1 MEEWPEVRLLCS
13 ISESAV
19 IPRDANESKWHCHK
33 GKDMQSLELYEQKI
47 ISDSEFPVQMFVND
61 KIKKGWYFTQ
71 HWHEHIELHYVLEGM
86 TILRLGQREI
96 SAREGNLVIVNSNE
110 LHAGYC
116 DGIHMRVLVIIFDMS
131 DFYKELAD
139 KNVIFQGDGLK
150 KMPIIDLANIERGVK
165 KVSCLI
171 LSNTCDMD
179 LSNSRMFPASI
190 MYAPIINLTTY
201 ISVLQKQGINS
212 NKIEN
217 HISDIKQQKITQII
231 FLPANSQMEDSIVFL
246 DKIYHVDNRFI
257 NRDTLEDQRLFSLS
271 DYGFYMLIFKLSIHF
286 SRIQEKV
293 NRGCIAN

>member
-1 MEEWPEVRLLCS
+1 MITEDELKKYLPKYLSEENYKTLL
-13 ISESAV
+13 A
-19 IPRDANESKWHCHK
+19 
-33 GKDMQSLELYEQKI
+33 ELK
-47 ISDSEFPVQMFVND
+47 SFPYN
-61 KIKKGWYFTQ
+61 I
-71 HWHEHIELHYVLEGM
+71 
-86 TILRLGQREI
+86 
-96 SAREGNLVIVNSNE
+96 
-110 LHAGYC
+110 
-116 DGIHMRVLVIIFDMS
+116 DGRMYTSML
-131 DFYKELAD
+131 D

-150 KMPIIDLANIERGVK
+150 KMPIIDLTNIERGVK

-179 LSNSRMFPASI
+179 LSNSR
-190 MYAPIINLTTY
+190 
-201 ISVLQKQGINS
+201 INS
-212 NKIEN
+212 SKIEN
-217 HISDIKQQKITQII
+217 HISNLKQQKITQII

>member
-1 MEEWPEVRLLCS
+1 MITEDE
-13 ISESAV
+13 
-19 IPRDANESKWHCHK
+19 
-33 GKDMQSLELYEQKI
+33 
-47 ISDSEFPVQMFVND
+47 
-61 KIKKGWYFTQ
+61 
-71 HWHEHIELHYVLEGM
+71 
-86 TILRLGQREI
+86 
-96 SAREGNLVIVNSNE
+96 
-110 LHAGYC
+110 
-116 DGIHMRVLVIIFDMS
+116 
-131 DFYKELAD
+131 
-139 KNVIFQGDGLK
+139 LK
-150 KMPIIDLANIERGVK
+150 KYLPKYLSEENYKTLLAELKSFPYNIDGRMYTSMLEKN
-165 KVSCLI
+165 VSCLI

-201 ISVLQKQGINS
+201 ISVLQKQGVNS
-212 NKIEN
+212 SKIEN
-217 HISDIKQQKITQII
+217 HISDLKQQKITQII

>member
-1 MEEWPEVRLLCS
+1 MITEDELKKYLPKYLSEENYKTLL
-13 ISESAV
+13 A
-19 IPRDANESKWHCHK
+19 
-33 GKDMQSLELYEQKI
+33 ELK
-47 ISDSEFPVQMFVND
+47 SFPYN
-61 KIKKGWYFTQ
+61 I
-71 HWHEHIELHYVLEGM
+71 
-86 TILRLGQREI
+86 
-96 SAREGNLVIVNSNE
+96 
-110 LHAGYC
+110 
-116 DGIHMRVLVIIFDMS
+116 DGRMYTSML
-131 DFYKELAD
+131 D

-212 NKIEN
+212 NKI
-217 HISDIKQQKITQII
+217 TQII

>member
-1 MEEWPEVRLLCS
+1 MITEDELKKYLPKYLSEENYKTLL
-13 ISESAV
+13 A
-19 IPRDANESKWHCHK
+19 
-33 GKDMQSLELYEQKI
+33 ELK
-47 ISDSEFPVQMFVND
+47 SFPYN
-61 KIKKGWYFTQ
+61 I
-71 HWHEHIELHYVLEGM
+71 
-86 TILRLGQREI
+86 
-96 SAREGNLVIVNSNE
+96 
-110 LHAGYC
+110 
-116 DGIHMRVLVIIFDMS
+116 DGRMYTSML
-131 DFYKELAD
+131 D

-150 KMPIIDLANIERGVK
+150 KMPIIDLVNIERGVK
-165 KVSCLI
+165 NVSCLI

-201 ISVLQKQGINS
+201 ISVLQNKVLIVAKLKTTFQIS
-212 NKIEN
+212 NNKN
-217 HISDIKQQKITQII
+217 NPII